1 MQNLYTLT
9 LLLLL
14 ATLFSGCG
22 GDSNHQSPYLIG
34 KKPVEREGVYTLMQK
49 QQTKEDSAISLA
61 HIKAQNEKEIAI
73 INKERD
79 LEIKELEVKTKLTE
93 IEVQNALALKE
104 QNLTS
109 LIKIQE
115 FALKNSTLTLI
126 ATALVAFF
134 LLTLYIF
141 IKRREDRLKMHEDN
155 LRKEVYLRE
164 KELQLQMAEKI
175 LETIASGN
183 LSEEREQ
190 HLLETLD
197 NTTVS
202 PPSITHNS

>member
-1 MQNLYTLT
+1 MKNLYALT
-9 LLLLL
+9 FLLLL
-14 ATLFSGCG
+14 ATLFTGCG
-22 GDSNHQSPYLIG
+22 GDNNRQSPYLIG
-34 KKPVEREGVYTLMQK
+34 KKPVERQGVYTLMQ
-49 QQTKEDSAISLA
+49 QQQKKEDSAISVA
-61 HIKAQNEKEIAI
+61 NIEAQTQKEIAI

-104 QNLTS
+104 QNLS
-109 LIKIQE
+109 SMVKIQE
-115 FALKNSTLTLI
+115 FAFKNSTLTLI

-134 LLTLYIF
+134 FLTLYIF
-141 IKRREDRLKMHEDN
+141 MKRREDRLKMHEDN
-155 LRKEVYLRE
+155 LQKEVYLRE

-197 NTTVS
+197 NTAVP
-202 PPSITHNS
+202 PPSITHTK